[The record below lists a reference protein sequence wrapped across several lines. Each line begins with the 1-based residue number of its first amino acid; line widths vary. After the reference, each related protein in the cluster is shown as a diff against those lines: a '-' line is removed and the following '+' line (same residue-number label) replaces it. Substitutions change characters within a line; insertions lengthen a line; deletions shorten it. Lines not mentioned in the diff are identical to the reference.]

1 MVARRI
7 SLHGSER
14 ARQLLSGELTP
25 SVPRD
30 AATVILLREGPE
42 VFLLRRAKGMAFA
55 PGAYVFPGGSVD
67 PADANPVEVGPAPE
81 LGVAPERAR
90 AILRAAVR
98 ETFEECGVQLSPEL
112 LKPWARWVTP
122 EIESRRYDT
131 FFFVA
136 LLPDGA
142 EPDSGT
148 GGESDD
154 GGWFTP
160 ETALEAARM
169 GTVPLMPPTAATLGE
184 LAAAGGLDAIWSQR
198 RSLRPLRPQ
207 VTEDDGQLWLVLPEE
222 TP

>member
-1 MVARRI
+1 MARRI
-7 SLHGSER
+7 PLNNSPR
-14 ARQLLSGELTP
+14 ARQLLAGELTP
-25 SVPRD
+25 SAPRD

-42 VFLLRRAKGMAFA
+42 VFLLRRARGMAFA

-67 PADANPVEVGPAPE
+67 PADAHPPDVGPAPE
-81 LGVAPERAR
+81 LGVPPERAR

-122 EIESRRYDT
+122 EIEPRRYDT

-136 LLPDGA
+136 VLPDGA
-142 EPDSGT
+142 EPDGGT

-154 GGWFTP
+154 GGWFSP
-160 ETALEAARM
+160 EAALEASRA
-169 GTVPLMPPTAATLGE
+169 GTVPLMPPTAATLAE
-184 LAAAGGLDAIWSQR
+184 LAAAGGLDVIWSQR
-198 RSLRPLRPQ
+198 RSLRPVNPR
-207 VTEDDGQLWLVLPEE
+207 VIEDGGQLWLEVPEG